1 MKCLGCSQCSVKI
14 SCPGDDVR
22 VVRVVILLLVALMMV
37 VMILKYG
44 IPERISEPQGVLR
57 RLENDTCHFNLFLGK
72 RK

>member
-1 MKCLGCSQCSVKI
+1 M
-14 SCPGDDVR
+14 R